1 MGFIEDRQVSAPYR
15 DAYRN
20 GIAELVRARRA
31 EADAV
36 RRSYVSPERMAADQ
50 ETYRRDLSELLGWP
64 LTQKRGGVPA
74 VTVCAEREYEPGIT
88 MRRLQIEALPGVPF
102 YGILF
107 VPGLP
112 GPKPLVISQHG
123 GGATP
128 EQTADMH
135 RPNKYKDMTAR
146 LARAGCVVFAPQL
159 LMWQVNDNDIPGKP
173 GYGMDPMRSRRE
185 NELRHLGG
193 GIVPVELYELMR
205 SIDALSAL
213 PDVDADRIGM
223 IGASYGGLYT
233 QMLAALDTRVKAA
246 VSVAYYND
254 RYAYCWG
261 DFSWKGAA
269 LKMKDPEICGLIAP
283 RALCIHVGR
292 NDGVF
297 DVASALPEI
306 EKLRPYYAAWGAEDR
321 LKVIVSDVDHTLTD
335 DGAEIRFL
343 LDSLG
348 AQDR

>member
-1 MGFIEDRQVSAPYR
+1 MGFLEDRQISAPYR
-15 DAYRN
+15 DAYRR
-20 GIAELVRARRA
+20 GIERLVAERRA
-31 EADAV
+31 EADAC
-36 RRSYVSPERMAADQ
+36 RRAYVSPERMAADQ
-50 ETYRRDLSELLGWP
+50 DAYRRDLIELLGWP
-64 LTQKRGGVPA
+64 LTEPREGTPR
-74 VTVCAEREYEPGIT
+74 VTVCEERPYEEGIL

-107 VPGLP
+107 IPDRP

-146 LARAGCVVFAPQL
+146 LARAGCVVFAPQM

-173 GYGMDPMRSRRE
+173 GYGMDPKRGQRE

-193 GIVPVELYELMR
+193 GIAAVELYELMR
-205 SIDALSAL
+205 ALDWLTAL
-213 PDVDADRIGM
+213 PDVDPARVGM
-223 IGASYGGLYT
+223 IGASYGGFHT

-246 VSVAYYND
+246 VSVAFFND

-261 DFSWKGAA
+261 DFSWKGMA
-269 LKMKDPEICGLIAP
+269 LKMKDPEVCGLIAP
-283 RALCIHVGR
+283 RALCIHVGT

-297 DVASALPEI
+297 KVDGALAEI
-306 EKLRPYYAAWGAEDR
+306 EKLRPYFAAWRAEDK
-321 LKVIVSDVDHTLTD
+321 LKFIVSDVDHTLTD
-335 DGAEIRFL
+335 DGEEIAFL
-343 LDSLG
+343 LDELG
-348 AQDR
+348 RDKK